1 MEFEEFV
8 PEFGKWYANGIKT
21 ACLVGI
27 RSDES
32 LNRYRTIKNFT
43 KGTLDGKN
51 WTTLDTRNDQSFMVR
66 LNTVEYPVNNSEPYS
81 HYRLTNNENNGDN
94 DLQLAKWQLF
104 KKISTDVTAVESD
117 DEEASAPLYN
127 LSGMPVD
134 KSYKGVVVSK
144 DRKYLAK

>member
-1 MEFEEFV
+1 MGRN
-8 PEFGKWYANGIKT
+8 P
-21 ACLVGI
+21 
-27 RSDES
+27 RSW
-32 LNRYRTIKNFT
+32 
-43 KGTLDGKN
+43 TLEGSNDGKN

-81 HYRLTNNENNGDN
+81 HYRLNINENNGDN